1 MIHQVCPECG
11 IANETGARRCPECG
25 ASTVVTVN
33 SVPDEVSESDYSSVD
48 NNLSKIFYVKY
59 DPRIIGTFAEALY
72 SRANWI
78 VFIWTVIGGLGGAL
92 VLGLYLAK
100 VGALIGL
107 AVGGL
112 MGFFEGQSR
121 SFLLRLQAQLAL
133 CAVQIEINTRHEH
146 KKGTRDGLA

>member
-11 IANETGARRCPECG
+11 IANETGARNCPECG

-33 SVPDEVSESDYSSVD
+33 SVPDEVSESDHSGSD
-48 NNLSKIFYVKY
+48 GTSGNLFYVKY
-59 DPRIIGTFAEALY
+59 DSRVIGTFAEALY

-78 VFIWTVIGGLGGAL
+78 VFVWTVIGGLGGAL

-100 VGALIGL
+100 GGAIAGL

-121 SFLLRLQAQLAL
+121 SFLLRLQAQIAL
-133 CAVQIEINTRHEH
+133 CAVQIEANTREKH
-146 KKGTRDGLA
+146 K